1 MITRTIS
8 NNSLKIVKCVLD
20 DLVSNV
26 VKKQRRVSWLKNGV
40 SKVSTFQI
48 EPWRKLIAPPVS
60 KIKRA
65 NKEEAVPFTLPLS
78 EPQKIPIEEQ
88 PLDEQL
94 WNDWLHNTYLQLNN
108 TEADQDEA
116 EQDEAEQG
124 EEEQP
129 ILARSGDLSLN
140 DIYQVVNELNII
152 DNYEKFIYDTSQ
164 ELQLGNN
171 R

>member
-1 MITRTIS
+1 MLARTIS
-8 NNSLKIVKCVLD
+8 NNSLKIVTCVLD

-26 VKKQRRVSWLKNGV
+26 VKKQRRVTWLKNGV

-48 EPWRKLIAPPVS
+48 EPWRKLVAPPVS

-108 TEADQDEA
+108 TEAELGEA
-116 EQDEAEQG
+116 ELGEA
-124 EEEQP
+124 EQP

-140 DIYQVVNELNII
+140 GIYQIVNELNII

>member
-1 MITRTIS
+1 MLAHTIS
-8 NNSLKIVKCVLD
+8 NNSLKIVTCVLD

-26 VKKQRRVSWLKNGV
+26 VKKQRRVTWLKNGV

-48 EPWRKLIAPPVS
+48 EPWRKLVAPPVS

-65 NKEEAVPFTLPLS
+65 NKEEAVPFILPLS

-108 TEADQDEA
+108 TEAEQGEA
-116 EQDEAEQG
+116 EQT
-124 EEEQP
+124 

-140 DIYQVVNELNII
+140 DIYQIVNELNII

>member
-1 MITRTIS
+1 MLARTIS

-26 VKKQRRVSWLKNGV
+26 VKKQRRVTWLKNGV

-48 EPWRKLIAPPVS
+48 EPWRKLVAPPVS

-65 NKEEAVPFTLPLS
+65 NKEEAVPFILPLS
-78 EPQKIPIEEQ
+78 EPQKIPTEEQ
-88 PLDEQL
+88 PLEEQL

-108 TEADQDEA
+108 TEAELGEA
-116 EQDEAEQG
+116 
-124 EEEQP
+124 EQP

>member
-1 MITRTIS
+1 MLARTIS
-8 NNSLKIVKCVLD
+8 NNSLKIVTCVLD

-26 VKKQRRVSWLKNGV
+26 VKKQRRVTWLKNGV

-48 EPWRKLIAPPVS
+48 EPWRKLVAPPVS

-65 NKEEAVPFTLPLS
+65 NKEEAVPFILPLD
-78 EPQKIPIEEQ
+78 EPQKIPIEQQ

-108 TEADQDEA
+108 TEAEQGEA
-116 EQDEAEQG
+116 EQTT
-124 EEEQP
+124 
-129 ILARSGDLSLN
+129 LARSGDLSLN

-152 DNYEKFIYDTSQ
+152 DNYEKFIYDTSP

>member
-1 MITRTIS
+1 MLARTIS
-8 NNSLKIVKCVLD
+8 NNSLKQVKCVLD

-26 VKKQRRVSWLKNGV
+26 VKKQRRVTWLKNGV

-48 EPWRKLIAPPVS
+48 EPWRKLVAPPVS

-65 NKEEAVPFTLPLS
+65 NKEEAVPFILPLS

-88 PLDEQL
+88 PLEEQL
-94 WNDWLHNTYLQLNN
+94 WNDWHYNTYLQQNN
-108 TEADQDEA
+108 TR
-116 EQDEAEQG
+116 
-124 EEEQP
+124 EEIQQEQP
-129 ILARSGDLSLN
+129 TLPRNENITLI
-140 DIYQVVNELNII
+140 DIYQIVNELNII

>member
-1 MITRTIS
+1 MLARTIS
-8 NNSLKIVKCVLD
+8 NNSLKQVKCVLD

-26 VKKQRRVSWLKNGV
+26 VKKQRRVTWLKNGV

-48 EPWRKLIAPPVS
+48 EPWRKLVAPPVS

-65 NKEEAVPFTLPLS
+65 NKEEAVPFILPLS

-88 PLDEQL
+88 PLEEQL
-94 WNDWLHNTYLQLNN
+94 CNDWHYNTYLQQNN
-108 TEADQDEA
+108 TR
-116 EQDEAEQG
+116 
-124 EEEQP
+124 EEPVLPRNEN
-129 ILARSGDLSLN
+129 ITLI
-140 DIYQVVNELNII
+140 DIYQNVNNQNII
-152 DNYEKFIYDTSQ
+152 KNYEKFIYDTRQ

>member
-1 MITRTIS
+1 MLARTIS
-8 NNSLKIVKCVLD
+8 NNSLKIVTCVLD

-26 VKKQRRVSWLKNGV
+26 VKKQRRVTWLKNGV

-48 EPWRKLIAPPVS
+48 EPWRKLVAPPVS

-65 NKEEAVPFTLPLS
+65 NKEEAVPFILPLS
-78 EPQKIPIEEQ
+78 EPLKIPIEEQ
-88 PLDEQL
+88 PLEEQL
-94 WNDWLHNTYLQLNN
+94 WNDWHYNTYLQLNN
-108 TEADQDEA
+108 TEA
-116 EQDEAEQG
+116 EQG
-124 EEEQP
+124 EAEQP

>member
-1 MITRTIS
+1 MLARTIS
-8 NNSLKIVKCVLD
+8 NNSLKQVKCVLD

-26 VKKQRRVSWLKNGV
+26 VKKQRRVTWLKNGV

-48 EPWRKLIAPPVS
+48 EPWRKLVAPPVS

-65 NKEEAVPFTLPLS
+65 NKEEAVPFILPLY

-88 PLDEQL
+88 PLEEQL
-94 WNDWLHNTYLQLNN
+94 WNDWHYNTYLQQNN
-108 TEADQDEA
+108 TREEIQQ
-116 EQDEAEQG
+116 EQAVLPRNEN
-124 EEEQP
+124 
-129 ILARSGDLSLN
+129 ITLI
-140 DIYQVVNELNII
+140 DIYQVVNELKII

>member
-1 MITRTIS
+1 MLARTIS
-8 NNSLKIVKCVLD
+8 NNSLKQVKCVLD

-26 VKKQRRVSWLKNGV
+26 VKKQRRVTWLKNGV

-48 EPWRKLIAPPVS
+48 EPWRKLVAPPVS

-65 NKEEAVPFTLPLS
+65 NKEEAVPFILPLS

-108 TEADQDEA
+108 TEA
-116 EQDEAEQG
+116 EQG
-124 EEEQP
+124 EAEQP

-140 DIYQVVNELNII
+140 DIYQIVNELNII

>member
-1 MITRTIS
+1 MLARTIS
-8 NNSLKIVKCVLD
+8 NNSLKIVTCVLD

-26 VKKQRRVSWLKNGV
+26 VKKQRRATWLKNGV

-48 EPWRKLIAPPVS
+48 EPWRKLVSPPVS

-65 NKEEAVPFTLPLS
+65 NKEEAVPFILPLS

-108 TEADQDEA
+108 TEAELDEA
-116 EQDEAEQG
+116 ELGEA
-124 EEEQP
+124 EQP

>member
-1 MITRTIS
+1 MLARTIS
-8 NNSLKIVKCVLD
+8 NNSLKQVKCVLD

-26 VKKQRRVSWLKNGV
+26 VKKQRRVTWLKNGV

-48 EPWRKLIAPPVS
+48 EPWRKLVAPPVS

-65 NKEEAVPFTLPLS
+65 NKEEAVPFILPLS
-78 EPQKIPIEEQ
+78 EPHKIPTEEQ

-94 WNDWLHNTYLQLNN
+94 WNDWHYNNYLQLNN
-108 TEADQDEA
+108 TEA
-116 EQDEAEQG
+116 
-124 EEEQP
+124 EQP

-140 DIYQVVNELNII
+140 DIYQIVNELNIV

>member
-1 MITRTIS
+1 MLARTIS
-8 NNSLKIVKCVLD
+8 NNSLKIVRCVLD

-26 VKKQRRVSWLKNGV
+26 VKKQRRVTWLKNGV

-48 EPWRKLIAPPVS
+48 EPWRKLVAPPVS

-65 NKEEAVPFTLPLS
+65 NKEEAVPFILPLS

-108 TEADQDEA
+108 TEAEQGEA
-116 EQDEAEQG
+116 EQT
-124 EEEQP
+124 

-140 DIYQVVNELNII
+140 DIYQIVNELNII

>member
-1 MITRTIS
+1 MLARTIS
-8 NNSLKIVKCVLD
+8 NNSLKIVTCVLD

-26 VKKQRRVSWLKNGV
+26 VKKQRRVTWLKNGV

-48 EPWRKLIAPPVS
+48 EPWRKLVAPPVS

-65 NKEEAVPFTLPLS
+65 NKEEAVPFILPLD
-78 EPQKIPIEEQ
+78 EPQKIPIEQQ

-108 TEADQDEA
+108 TEAEHGEA
-116 EQDEAEQG
+116 EHGEA
-124 EEEQP
+124 EQP

-152 DNYEKFIYDTSQ
+152 DNYEKFIYDTSP

>member
-1 MITRTIS
+1 MLARTIS
-8 NNSLKIVKCVLD
+8 NNSLKIVTCVLD

-26 VKKQRRVSWLKNGV
+26 VKKQRRVTWLKNGV

-48 EPWRKLIAPPVS
+48 EPWRKLVAPPVS

-65 NKEEAVPFTLPLS
+65 NKEEAVPFILPLS

-108 TEADQDEA
+108 TEAEQGEA
-116 EQDEAEQG
+116 EQT
-124 EEEQP
+124 

-140 DIYQVVNELNII
+140 DIYQIVNELNII

>member
-1 MITRTIS
+1 MLARTIS
-8 NNSLKIVKCVLD
+8 NNSLKQVKCVLD

-26 VKKQRRVSWLKNGV
+26 VKKQRRVTWLKNGV

-48 EPWRKLIAPPVS
+48 EPWRKLVAPPVS

-65 NKEEAVPFTLPLS
+65 NKEEAVPFILPLS
-78 EPQKIPIEEQ
+78 EPQKIPTEEQ
-88 PLDEQL
+88 PLEEQL

-108 TEADQDEA
+108 TEA
-116 EQDEAEQG
+116 EQG
-124 EEEQP
+124 EAEQP

-140 DIYQVVNELNII
+140 DIYQIVNELNII

>member
-1 MITRTIS
+1 MLARTIS
-8 NNSLKIVKCVLD
+8 NNSLKQVKCVLD

-26 VKKQRRVSWLKNGV
+26 VKKQRRVTWLKNGV

-48 EPWRKLIAPPVS
+48 EPWRKLVAPPVS

-65 NKEEAVPFTLPLS
+65 NKEEAVPFILPLS

-88 PLDEQL
+88 PLEEQL
-94 WNDWLHNTYLQLNN
+94 WNDWHYNTYLQQNN
-108 TEADQDEA
+108 TREEIQ
-116 EQDEAEQG
+116 QG
-124 EEEQP
+124 QP
-129 ILARSGDLSLN
+129 ALPRTHNITLI
-140 DIYQVVNELNII
+140 DIYQNVNNLNII
-152 DNYEKFIYDTSQ
+152 KNYEKFIYDTSQ